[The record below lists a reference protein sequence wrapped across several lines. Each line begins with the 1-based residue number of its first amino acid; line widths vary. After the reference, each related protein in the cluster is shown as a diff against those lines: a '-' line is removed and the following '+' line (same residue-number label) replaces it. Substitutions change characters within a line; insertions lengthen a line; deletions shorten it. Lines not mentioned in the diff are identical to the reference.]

1 MRLIPVFIAVAA
13 FVLAQPVLAKG
24 GPPNGAGPI
33 GRLQAA
39 VDALTSQVGALEAK
53 DFQTGSDVNALTMRV
68 SDLEKNTLGL
78 DERLADLEKNTLG
91 LDERVAA
98 LEDNAHLPPNLD
110 VAGRTYCRTSSTTFL
125 IGIPNFSAEILVKT
139 VARQLATFD
148 PAEVPGSVNFEPVS
162 IVTATQGDNGVIT
175 LEENPL
181 GDTVPATY
189 TQTGTQLDVT
199 FPSGNTLTH
208 HVSSDGSSMHGWRIA
223 PAIRNPANAMLIEST
238 LVEIDSMTGAQCGAD
253 VAPGP

>member
-68 SDLEKNTLGL
+68 S
-78 DERLADLEKNTLG
+78 DLEKNTLG